1 MDRMLIKGLEILNY
15 YTITIRSSAA
25 EWVSK
30 TKEDNIVGHLLFPL
44 AMFLAMARQ
53 EGGVT
58 MCITKIYIGNKVQDW
73 LCVLVLS
80 VYSLPKDCCGARV
93 GLN

>member
-1 MDRMLIKGLEILNY
+1 MGIKNKRGQHSRPL
-15 YTITIRSSAA
+15 T
-25 EWVSK
+25 
-30 TKEDNIVGHLLFPL
+30 FPFGNVL
-44 AMFLAMARQ
+44 SHGQ
-53 EGGVT
+53 TGGGVT